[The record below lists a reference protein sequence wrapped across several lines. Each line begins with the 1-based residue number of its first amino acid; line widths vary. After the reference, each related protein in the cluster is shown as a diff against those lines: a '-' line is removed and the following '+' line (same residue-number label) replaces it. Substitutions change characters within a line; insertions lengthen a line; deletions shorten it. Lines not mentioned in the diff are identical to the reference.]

1 MISLP
6 LYRIELCISWIR
18 ATLSGPEV
26 VIYCILTLASLCL
39 MYLQPERLS
48 AFHSKSKWGKECS
61 AVEWAAGWGIK
72 SRHYSNYS
80 SHRLWNADV
89 WWCLMYMITTFPCIN
104 LRSEWHTRGGL
115 KGCDEELISG
125 VQLSVWLLV
134 YPAPICTSTED
145 KNHRQWRYNIHRRSN
160 IIWSEKGMRCRAEQ
174 ANSSHISREIFA
186 TVDSEIAFPI
196 IRQNPMSSEWGQRT
210 RIRKHFAR
218 SIKL

>member
-104 LRSEWHTRGGL
+104 LRSEWHTRGGWRVAT
-115 KGCDEELISG
+115 KSSFQACSWASG
-125 VQLSVWLLV
+125 YSSTPHQFAHRQKIKIIDSGD
-134 YPAPICTSTED
+134 ITST
-145 KNHRQWRYNIHRRSN
+145 
-160 IIWSEKGMRCRAEQ
+160 AE
-174 ANSSHISREIFA
+174 AI
-186 TVDSEIAFPI
+186 
-196 IRQNPMSSEWGQRT
+196 
-210 RIRKHFAR
+210 
-218 SIKL
+218 